1 MNKIFIYFQVKVW
14 FQNRRMKWRHSKE
27 AKLGVSTGGV
37 PEVAS
42 VTSTLAVGRQN
53 VTAEVRVGD
62 LNNRRAADSTQL
74 ECPDISPDDDSD
86 VDIEVTA

>member
-1 MNKIFIYFQVKVW
+1 
-14 FQNRRMKWRHSKE
+14 MKWRHSKE
-27 AKLGVSTGGV
+27 AKLGVSTGV
-37 PEVAS
+37 TEVAS

-53 VTAEVRVGD
+53 VTAEARVLGD

>member
-1 MNKIFIYFQVKVW
+1 
-14 FQNRRMKWRHSKE
+14 MKWRHSKE
-27 AKLGVSTGGV
+27 AKIGVSTGGV

-42 VTSTLAVGRQN
+42 VTSTLAAGRPS

-62 LNNRRAADSTQL
+62 LNRRAADSTQL
-74 ECPDISPDDDSD
+74 ECPELSSDEDSD